1 METFKIRPFCA
12 TVARPDPS
20 KEGHWL
26 LMNRPDGG
34 YAEAGRGPY
43 PTLEAITENY
53 DVHVGDLGADRHGAF
68 VRMELGPAPVASP
81 PVTAPSDTSEVI
93 DSCEAS
99 GWRGPFGE
107 EPCPCGA
114 HPATPRKPEV
124 AAFMPNGAGARRRA
138 FKAGP
143 FRVYVEP
150 HEDDAAQAAFT
161 EALAKAAAELA

>member
-53 DVHVGDLGADRHGAF
+53 DVHIGDLGADRHGAF

-81 PVTAPSDTSEVI
+81 PVEVQACPPPASAPK
-93 DSCEAS
+93 
-99 GWRGPFGE
+99 P
-107 EPCPCGA
+107 P
-114 HPATPRKPEV
+114 PEV